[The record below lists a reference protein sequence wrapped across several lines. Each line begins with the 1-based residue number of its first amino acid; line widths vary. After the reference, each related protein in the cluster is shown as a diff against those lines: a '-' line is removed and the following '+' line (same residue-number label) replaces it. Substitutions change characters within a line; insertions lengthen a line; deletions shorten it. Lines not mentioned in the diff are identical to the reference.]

1 MQVSKTFFTLTLL
14 TFFSYSHLTAQMDTT
29 IWTTVKDNL
38 FSLSYPKKNWQIF
51 TDSVTG
57 ATLTIGST
65 ATMKKKYDRDI
76 IKLRI
81 LDNSDNLYGDLDAYT
96 AQHHVDKNDKTASL
110 ISAERVKKGML
121 EYHEK
126 VEKNNLGKI
135 KRRIKERYF
144 FINQKVYELT
154 FDAEE
159 TFFAKNIAQVDSM
172 FNSLVINDFAAKT
185 VSQWLV
191 FEDAKFSL
199 SYPSNWNKSEILPAN
214 ASFMLYVPK
223 KSDDKGYW
231 DNIYLMINTFKE
243 STPELGSYSQ
253 RASEQ
258 LKAAM
263 KGGSILQSSRK
274 KSDNLTYQEVISQGT
289 LGKNALKMRQW
300 HFVKGKKAYTLT
312 YAARTEH
319 YEDLMPI
326 VNEIFNSFK
335 LK

>member
-1 MQVSKTFFTLTLL
+1 MRLLKTLFAL
-14 TFFSYSHLTAQMDTT
+14 TFLTTFSSSKLAAQMDTT
-29 IWTTVKDNL
+29 TWKTVKENL
-38 FSLSYPKKNWQIF
+38 FSLSYPKKNWQPF
-51 TDSVTG
+51 TDSITG
-57 ATLTIGST
+57 ATFTLSST
-65 ATMKKKYDRDI
+65 ATSKKMYDKDI
-76 IKLRI
+76 IRLRI
-81 LDNSDNLYGDLDAYT
+81 MDNADKLYGDLDAYA
-96 AQHHVDKNDKTASL
+96 AQHQVDKNDKTANL
-110 ISAERVKKGML
+110 ISAERVKKGTL

-126 VEKNNLGKI
+126 VEKNNFGKI

-144 FINQKVYELT
+144 FIHQKVYELT

-159 TFFAKNIAQVDSM
+159 TFFAKNIAQVDSI
-172 FNSLVINDFAAKT
+172 FNSLIINDFAATT
-185 VSQWLV
+185 VNQWV
-191 FEDAKFSL
+191 AFDGDKYTL
-199 SYPSNWNKSEILPAN
+199 SYPSNWNKSEILPAH
-214 ASFMLYVPK
+214 ADFMLYVPK

-243 STPELGSYSQ
+243 STPELGSYAQ

-258 LKAAM
+258 LKTAM
-263 KGGSILQSSRK
+263 KAGTILQSTRK
-274 KSDNLTYQEVISQGT
+274 KTANFAYQEVISQGT

>member
-1 MQVSKTFFTLTLL
+1 MRLFKTLFTSIVLTV
-14 TFFSYSHLTAQMDTT
+14 FSRSNLTAQMDTT
-29 IWTTVKDNL
+29 AWKTVKENL

-51 TDSVTG
+51 TDSITG
-57 ATLTIGST
+57 ATFTIGST
-65 ATMKKKYDRDI
+65 ATMKKQYDRDI

-81 LDNSDNLYGDLDAYT
+81 LNNADNLYGDLDAYT
-96 AQHHVDKNDKTASL
+96 AQHQGRQNDKTGNL
-110 ISAERVKKGML
+110 ISAERVKKGAL

-126 VEKNNLGKI
+126 VEKNNFGKI
-135 KRRIKERYF
+135 KRCVKERYF
-144 FINQKVYELT
+144 FIHQKVYELT

-159 TFFAKNIAQVDSM
+159 TFFAKNISQVDSI
-172 FNSLVINDFAAKT
+172 FNSLIINDFAAKT
-185 VSQWLV
+185 VSQWV
-191 FEDAKFSL
+191 AFDDDKFTL
-199 SYPSNWNKSEILPAN
+199 SYPSNWNKAEILPAH

-243 STPELGSYSQ
+243 STPELGSYAQ

-258 LKAAM
+258 LKTAM

-274 KSDNLTYQEVISQGT
+274 KSENLTYQEVISQGT